1 MAVFD
6 LSVLL
11 FLQLAVLLTVCRGL
25 GLLMRRF
32 GQPQGVSEMVAGV
45 LLDPSLLG
53 ALSPQVWAWWCP
65 PTARATLFA
74 LSPVGLVLCMFLI
87 GLHHGL
93 FPPAWLTI
101 LVMVAILTTLAA
113 TPVCGWRRRRA
124 ASPAAGPASVL
135 REVAHE

>member
-32 GQPQGVSEMVAGV
+32 GQPKGVNEMVAGV

-53 ALSPQVWAWWCP
+53 ALSRQVWAWWCP
-65 PTARATLFA
+65 PAARATLFA
-74 LSPVGLVLCMFLI
+74 LSPVGLVLCMVLI

-93 FPPAWLTI
+93 FPPAWFTI
-101 LVMVAILTTLAA
+101 LVMVA